1 MIDGKNAFVS
11 EENPSNRTVEV
22 IPFNE
27 PTIVQ
32 YDVPKGIDSEV
43 VKSDEPK
50 IVERVIVWGDLIDWL
65 DLYWII
71 KKDPLMS

>member
-1 MIDGKNAFVS
+1 MQTVTDGKNAFIL

-22 IPFNE
+22 IPSNE

-32 YDVPKGIDSEV
+32 YDMPKSGTATEV

-50 IVERVIVWGDLIDWL
+50 IVERLVV
-65 DLYWII
+65 
-71 KKDPLMS
+71 